1 MEPEELDPFD
11 NIDDFFLPD
20 VTKYPDTP
28 DGLLAKELNK
38 WVKEEHKKLL
48 DDNISDWDV
57 TLMDGLKDE
66 EDEYPLIHD

>member
-1 MEPEELDPFD
+1 MEPEELDPFS

-28 DGLLAKELNK
+28 DGLLAKELKK
-38 WVKEEHKKLL
+38 WKEEEHQK
-48 DDNISDWDV
+48 
-57 TLMDGLKDE
+57 LMDELKNEE

>member
-1 MEPEELDPFD
+1 MDKEPEDYDPFS

-38 WVKEEHKKLL
+38 WKEEEHQK
-48 DDNISDWDV
+48 
-57 TLMDGLKDE
+57 LMDELKDE
-66 EDEYPLIHD
+66 EDNEYPLIED

>member
-1 MEPEELDPFD
+1 MDNEEEELDPFS

-38 WVKEEHKKLL
+38 WVKEEHKKL
-48 DDNISDWDV
+48 
-57 TLMDGLKDE
+57 MDELKDE
-66 EDEYPLIHD
+66 EDNEYPLIED

>member
-1 MEPEELDPFD
+1 MEPEELDPFS

-38 WVKEEHKKLL
+38 WVKEEHKKL
-48 DDNISDWDV
+48 
-57 TLMDGLKDE
+57 MDELKNQQ
-66 EDEYPLIHD
+66 ED